1 MKNTR
6 ATNDWMIEWMALKMR
21 FLCKVSKK
29 PNFRSLILN
38 NNSLLTSFHAGTSR
52 SFQTGCFITLT
63 WGVRFSF
70 HTGTIFD
77 QKIRYVCVYCAW
89 IIGIRNSRRSNRH
102 WLTFHILPN
111 GNGNGFPFRF
121 MRLLFYRFDFF
132 NPFFFPFHFLL
143 PMAFRWFWMMMFMML
158 FMMFIILLRRVI
170 IAASAAA
177 PTTSWVRITTATTAS
192 I

>member
-89 IIGIRNSRRSNRH
+89 IIGIEIRDDQIAIDSLS
-102 WLTFHILPN
+102 TSCQT
-111 GNGNGFPFRF
+111 GTET
-121 MRLLFYRFDFF
+121 D
-132 NPFFFPFHFLL
+132 FHFVSCDC
-143 PMAFRWFWMMMFMML
+143 F
-158 FMMFIILLRRVI
+158 FIVL
-170 IAASAAA
+170 
-177 PTTSWVRITTATTAS
+177 TSLTHSSFHFIFFSQWPFGGS
-192 I
+192 GWWCSWCSSWCS